1 MTIEEMKKRK
11 KELGFSNAKL
21 AEVSGVPLGTVQKI
35 LSGKT
40 TSPRYDTV
48 RALEKALASE
58 PYAETA
64 RRISTTS
71 YVDTES
77 GQPINMLRDS
87 AAYRVRNEVEKQ
99 ELPRWNPHRVGDKT
113 LEDYLALPQD
123 VRVELID
130 GYFFNMSA
138 PSTIHQM
145 IGGEILYALKKY
157 VRKSGGS
164 CIPFVAPTDV
174 QLDCDD
180 KTMVQPDVLV
190 LCDRDKLTKERI
202 VGAPDFVVEVTSPSN
217 TFKDAMVKYIKYKKA
232 GVREYWI
239 VFPEDQWVLV
249 YDFTKSPEPKMYS
262 FDDVI
267 PVGIWNGA
275 CEIDFKYIYSRIA
288 FLYTDNA

>member
-1 MTIEEMKKRK
+1 MTMEEMKKRK

-113 LEDYLALPQD
+113 LEDYLALPRD

-130 GYFFNMSA
+130 GYFSNMSA
-138 PSTIHQM
+138 PSVIHQM
-145 IGGEILYALKKY
+145 IGGEILYALKEH
-157 VRKSGGS
+157 VRKNGGS

-190 LCDRDKLTKERI
+190 VCDRSKVTRQRI
-202 VGAPDFVVEVTSPSN
+202 EGAPDLIVEVLSTSHWYN
-217 TFKDAMVKYIKYKKA
+217 DMILKMRKYRNA

-239 VFPEDQWVLV
+239 VVPEQQAILVYHFEKTAEAAQYTFEDQV
-249 YDFTKSPEPKMYS
+249 
-262 FDDVI
+262 
-267 PVGIWNGA
+267 PVGIWDGK
-275 CEIDFKYIYSRIA
+275 CKVDFKKILENIQ
-288 FLYTDNA
+288 FLL